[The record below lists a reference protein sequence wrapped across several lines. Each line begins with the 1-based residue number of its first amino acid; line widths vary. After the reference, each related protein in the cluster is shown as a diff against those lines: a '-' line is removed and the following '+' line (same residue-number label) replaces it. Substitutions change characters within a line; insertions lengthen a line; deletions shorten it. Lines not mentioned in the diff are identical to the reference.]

1 MDNPG
6 EDPNLAG
13 FGGGIPGA
21 DGPIAGGAPGDGGDD
36 GENVDQ
42 FYDDGGET
50 FLPADHVSTL
60 SKTVMVSNAKCGGIP
75 IHSQEVSKIQLD

>member
-50 FLPADHVSTL
+50 FLPADHVSIFL
-60 SKTVMVSNAKCGGIP
+60 
-75 IHSQEVSKIQLD
+75 KIQWFQIDFDAATQHFI